1 MTTLNVLQAINSALA
16 HEMEID
22 DRVLILGED
31 VGTAGGIFR
40 ATQGLQQ
47 QFGAD
52 RVIDTPLDELG
63 IVGHAV
69 GMALYGLRPV
79 AEVQFAAFIANA
91 FEQIMFAASKYRWLT
106 GGEYSCP
113 LVIRAPSFGGIRGGF
128 WHSHSPEAFFAHGG
142 GIKVIVPTTPQNAY
156 GLTLA
161 AIRDPDPTLV
171 LEPVPLYRTLSGEVL
186 EDGTAM
192 AIGTAEVVRPGTDLT
207 IVTYGPMRHAAA
219 RVADA
224 IAGSDGFD
232 VEVVDLLTLIP
243 FDLSTIVESA
253 RRTGRVIILHEASLT
268 GGFGAELAAVLQDRA
283 FGYLHAPVDRVAGH
297 DLPYS
302 FSTGDQHYK
311 PSDDRIRSAIRQ
323 IMEFTF

>member
-1 MTTLNVLQAINSALA
+1 MRTLNVLQAINSALA
-16 HEMEID
+16 HEMAVD

-31 VGTAGGIFR
+31 VGSAGGIFR
-40 ATQGLQQ
+40 TTEGLQQ
-47 QFGAD
+47 QFGTD

-69 GMALYGLRPV
+69 GMALYGLRPI
-79 AEVQFAAFIANA
+79 AEVQFSAFIANA

-113 LVIRAPSFGGIRGGF
+113 MVIRAPSFGGIRGGF
-128 WHSHSPEAFFAHGG
+128 WHSHSPEAYFAHGG
-142 GIKVIVPTTPQNAY
+142 GIKILVPTTPQNAY
-156 GLTLA
+156 CLTLA
-161 AIRDPDPTLV
+161 AIRDPDPTLI
-171 LEPVPLYRTLSGEVL
+171 LEPVPLYRTLSGDVL
-186 EDGTAM
+186 EDGIAM
-192 AIGTAEVVRPGTDLT
+192 EIGNAEIARPGTDLS

-224 IAGSDGFD
+224 MAESDGYQ
-232 VEVVDLLTLIP
+232 VEVVDLLTLVP
-243 FDLSTIVESA
+243 FDLPTILESA
-253 RRTGRVIILHEASLT
+253 RRTGRVVVLHEASLT

-283 FGYLHAPVDRVAGH
+283 FGYLHAPIDRVAGH

-311 PSDDRIRSAIRQ
+311 PSDDRIGAAIRKT
-323 IMEFTF
+323 MEFSF